1 MAGFEETFMTIKD
14 RRALRLRRVRAW
26 SIAAMSI
33 VLLQAAVGMNLP
45 ARADEPARPQ
55 AVDVSLITC
64 GEFLRMP
71 LAQALVLVG
80 WIGGFYAG
88 RINDTKVEMQAF
100 VGETERIISLC
111 GENQSA
117 RLMTLVDEDLRR
129 EQGLGDGADGLP
141 PSP

>member
-1 MAGFEETFMTIKD
+1 
-14 RRALRLRRVRAW
+14 
-26 SIAAMSI
+26 MSI
-33 VLLQAAVGMNLP
+33 LLLQAPVGASVS
-45 ARADEPARPQ
+45 ARADEPAEPQ
-55 AVDVSLITC
+55 VVDVSLITC
-64 GEFLRMP
+64 GDFLRMP